1 MKKILLI
8 ILVATL
14 AFGSCKKETLD
25 VSKITTY
32 ATMTLKSSS
41 TLFWSLNTP
50 FVDPG
55 CVAKEGTTDITS
67 KIVVTSN
74 VDVTKGGKYS
84 VTYKVQNS
92 DGFYASTVRTVYVY
106 DQTAPLNGNYV
117 SNIRRNN
124 AGAIANRGPFTVMV
138 YGIGNGNYKV
148 SDLLGGWYD
157 VGSNYGSTYAGAAV
171 LKLNADNTF
180 SIVSASKLAWGYPCV
195 LTAGTTSAYNAATKT
210 LVLNTNMEDA
220 PNMKFTVTL
229 SNPSS
234 LN

>member
-1 MKKILLI
+1 MKKIFLI
-8 ILVATL
+8 ILVAAF
-14 AFGSCKKETLD
+14 AFGSCKKETEN
-25 VSKITTY
+25 VSKVTTY
-32 ATMTLKSSS
+32 ATMTMKSSQ

-55 CVAKEGTTDITS
+55 CAAKEGTTDITS
-67 KIVVTSN
+67 KIIATST

-92 DGFYASTVRTVYVY
+92 DGFYANAVRTVYVY
-106 DQTAPLNGNYV
+106 DQTAPLNGYYV
-117 SNIRRNN
+117 SNISRNN
-124 AGAIANRGPFTVMV
+124 AGTVASRGPFTVMI

-157 VGSNYGSTYAGAAV
+157 VGSSYGSTYAGAAV
-171 LKLNADNTF
+171 LNLKADNTF
-180 SIVSASKLAWGYPCV
+180 SIISSGKLAWGYPCV
-195 LTAGTTSAYNAATKT
+195 LTAGTTSTYNAATKT
-210 LVLNTNMEDA
+210 LVLNTNMEDK
-220 PNMKFTVTL
+220 PDMKFTVTL